1 MVGGRRRAP
10 GPRLRLDDGADAHE
24 RAAHRLAAD
33 LERAGARRLARP
45 IAGLVEPST
54 ADHVPAPHS
63 VGAALGE
70 AGAPLGSATRSALEP
85 ALGTTL
91 SDVRVHTGA
100 AASRSARDVDALA
113 FSVGRDIVFDAGAYA
128 PHTPRGRRLLAHELA
143 HIVQDGSPDVVHR
156 YRRPTSMAFGELDT
170 ATLVEQNFDPK
181 TDKATKPWIEL
192 VTVQFATTST
202 DANGST
208 FWQGTATATYHANA
222 SKLADVTFAVVGG
235 SAELGRTDA
244 GSFTVTRIEG
254 LGYNSGSFSGTVDP
268 ATREKGTNWKY
279 TKKDPLTGDRP
290 ANMSL
295 AVFYNRGE
303 ALHVGPL
310 DLSSHGCVHVD
321 WTPMLQVNYHSVIGL
336 TKVKVS
342 YPKVP

>member
-1 MVGGRRRAP
+1 M
-10 GPRLRLDDGADAHE
+10 DDGAGPQE
-24 RAAHRLAAD
+24 LAAHRVTAD
-33 LERAGARRLARP
+33 LERGKPGRLARP
-45 IAGLVEPST
+45 LAGLAEPSMSHQ
-54 ADHVPAPHS
+54 APAPRS
-63 VGAALGE
+63 VALALDE
-70 AGAPLGSATRSALEP
+70 AGSPLGASVRGDLEP
-85 ALGTTL
+85 ALGVSL
-91 SDVRVHTGA
+91 SAVRVHTGA
-100 AASRSARDVDALA
+100 MASRSARDVDALA
-113 FSVGRDIVFDAGAYA
+113 YAVGHDVVFDAGTYA

-143 HIVQDGSPDVVHR
+143 HVVQAGSPDVVHR
-156 YRRPTSMAFGELDT
+156 YRRRTSMAFGELDT
-170 ATLVEQNFDPK
+170 ATLVEQDFDPR

-192 VTVQFATTST
+192 VTVEFTTTST

-222 SKLADVTFAVVGG
+222 SKLADITFTVVGG

-268 ATREKGTNWKY
+268 ATREKGANWKY

-295 AVFYNRGE
+295 AVFYHGGE

-321 WTPMLQVNYHSVIGL
+321 WAPMRRVNYHSVIGL

-342 YPKVP
+342 YPKGP